1 MATNTDF
8 NLMVNAV
15 VDTSKAEQ
23 QIANFTKKREIVTVV
38 KIEDKSTNQIE
49 TRIQKVNTLVDNYGK
64 TVKKVEQYDLMG
76 NLKDS
81 KIKSVSDSFKSLNT
95 QTTKYKDSLGNVITE
110 IKNFDEYGNSMTKQ
124 IKEYVDAQGYAVKET
139 RNFDATGQQVGETI
153 RNLSKDL
160 TQEASAA
167 QEAGKASS
175 EFGITWEQ
183 ITKRFGPI
191 NIVARG
197 IQDTITGIR
206 QALSDTIDVIKQFDA
221 AITEMGKV
229 SQYSG
234 QELLQYAQQL
244 GELGVEV
251 GRTTSQMVEGTTG
264 WLKAGFDEK
273 LAANLAKTSSLL
285 QNTVDEEIDA
295 AEATSIL
302 VSQIKAFEGEIGQGK
317 AYSSIEEFA
326 THASDSINK
335 VSADF
340 AVSSADISKGLT
352 QAGASLATYGN
363 SFDETVGL
371 ITAGTE
377 IFQGKSQQV
386 ARGLNMIAS
395 RITKNEKTLKD
406 FGISLEKEDGSLKS
420 TYEVLGELSEQWDT
434 LDEKTRI
441 SVGTTLSGVN
451 QYKIFAAVMSNFAHA
466 QDAATTS
473 MESAGATAAQ
483 NAIYMDSIEAKTSLL
498 KAELEKL
505 VIGNGGLQDFVKKL
519 LDLGLSIVKFSESDL
534 GKLTI
539 GLLALVPVL
548 LKVQATWGSL
558 SVMFNSNVI
567 TSAIMSLIAG
577 EATLGQVTDVLSAK
591 FLENAAAWLATPM
604 GQATLIVGSIA
615 ALVITANK
623 FNNTLE
629 NQVEKLND
637 CVDAYNRAQS
647 EVKSLENELK
657 QVKDKIE
664 EINAQGGAQVAD
676 KEQLQELE
684 KQEQALIRQL
694 ALKKQIAEEA
704 RKAAEEAAKEAL
716 NSQVK
721 ITKDTG
727 LVDTTLLADPTW
739 VIEKSTEAYAKN
751 QEQIES
757 LTASLMDYV
766 DSNGNVI
773 SGNEEVV
780 DEINDEIDALE
791 NENDAISEVANSI
804 VDNFGIIVD
813 SLPEGEVKEA
823 IEGLIDGWLDVTGA
837 TKAAEA
843 EILNTDDA
851 LEEEEEAIDE
861 DTARLEALAEAHG
874 IAVDDLNKLAKA
886 TGMSA
891 EALLDYADAM
901 GVSVEQ
907 AASYIQSIESW
918 NNSIDSLQ
926 DAYGKLTSAVEEYNS
941 AGELSLDTL
950 QNLLALSPEYLAMLT
965 EENGK
970 LVLNEQAIINKAQAL
985 IEERKQIALQIA
997 YDKLAAIERGNN
1009 ANAADNEASSVSGNT
1024 GALQEETSALSMNTI
1039 EQMRN
1044 KIARSGNSA
1053 DTSAANKVV
1062 RELQNELK
1070 VIDKIGQ
1077 QYGKVSTSAIKS
1089 GNDRSKASK
1098 GASKAIDEETKA
1110 LQDLKKQYET
1120 VISWINKQYDRKIK
1134 EIQKAK
1140 SAAVGAVEDEINA
1153 LKKREKAEL
1162 DSITKTINARKS
1174 EKKEALDAIELQIKL
1189 IEKEEDL
1196 RIGSLK
1202 KDKKA
1207 LEKQR
1212 DDELDDLQDKIDLL
1226 KEQKDAVLDATQ
1238 TEIDSLKEL
1247 KEERQA
1253 YWDEE
1258 INRLKEANE
1267 ERKDALELQQ
1277 YLDNLE
1283 KAKNTKVKVYKQDE
1297 GFVYDTDQTQV
1308 NQAQEALDK
1317 YLSEKAY
1324 EDELARLEALK
1335 QAELENYQDRIDELT
1350 KFKEGE
1356 AKNYQA
1362 QIDDLTKLKN
1372 ERKKVYEEEL
1382 DALTEL
1388 IEAEQEQYDIRL
1400 ELLEEQKD
1408 VTTEYY
1414 EVMID
1419 ELEEY
1424 KDTVEE
1430 SYEQQIEALEA
1441 HKDALEDNYDKE
1453 IEMYRNYKE
1462 QFQDMVDEYEN
1473 AQAKL
1478 LFEQLTGLSAENDNW
1493 MTRLDNLR
1501 QFVNAYNSL
1510 QAQLNT
1516 ATTNASASY
1525 GGTGSVNYKPVATT
1539 TTPKTT
1545 TTTTTKQYSPTT
1557 GVDSKGYNT
1566 YGTTSS
1572 SPTST
1577 GDAASREA
1585 LARINHKATT
1595 YATGVDK
1602 VPDDKVA
1609 LVGEAPN
1616 TELVIGSKINSGKL
1630 MSLPKDTGVVNAKST
1645 KSMAGLLNQLG
1656 QFGGSAFGAG
1666 NGTLNNN
1673 TTSNDNSFNVNGV
1686 TINGAN
1692 ITDPQSFATALLNF
1706 KNQALQ
1712 RAYKRV

>member
-23 QIANFTKKREIVTVV
+23 QIANFTKKREIVTAI
-38 KIEDKSTNQIE
+38 KIDGEDA
-49 TRIQKVNTLVDNYGK
+49 IQKVTTLIDNYGRS
-64 TVKKVEQYDLMG
+64 VKQINQYDLLG
-76 NLKDS
+76 NLRSSD
-81 KIKSVSDSFKSLNT
+81 IKSVSDNFKSLNT
-95 QTTKYKDSLGNVITE
+95 QVTKYREGLNATVTE
-110 IKNFDEYGNSMTKQ
+110 TKKFDEYGNSLTTTV
-124 IKEYVDAQGYAVKET
+124 KEYTDALGRSVKET
-139 RNFDATGQQVGETI
+139 KNFDSSGQQVGETARQI
-153 RNLSKDL
+153 TQDL
-160 TQEASAA
+160 TGIEVSVRNNADAMLMGAQSTEEYSKSFFGLLDSFTGVNLAA
-167 QEAGKASS
+167 
-175 EFGITWEQ
+175 
-183 ITKRFGPI
+183 R
-191 NIVARG
+191 V
-197 IQDTITGIR
+197 IQDTF
-206 QALSDTIDVIKQFDA
+206 SKIKQLGNEAIEVIQNYDV

-229 SQYSG
+229 T
-234 QELLQYAQQL
+234 EYAGDQLDNYAKRL
-244 GELGVEV
+244 GEIGAEV

-264 WLKAGFDEK
+264 WLKAGFDEEA
-273 LAANLAKTSSLL
+273 AANLAKWSALL
-285 QNTVDEEIDA
+285 QNTVDEEITA
-295 AEATSIL
+295 AEATEIL
-302 VSQIKAFEGEIGQGK
+302 VSQIKGFGEESGNTVESVQAFAE
-317 AYSSIEEFA
+317 
-326 THASDSINK
+326 HVSDSINL
-335 VSADF
+335 VSQDF

-352 QAGASLATYGN
+352 QAGAAMSTYGN
-363 SFDETVGL
+363 SYDEVVGI

-377 IFQGKSQQV
+377 VMQGRSQQV
-386 ARGLNMIAS
+386 ARGMNMIAS
-395 RITKNEKTLKD
+395 RVAKSEKALNEYN
-406 FGISLEKEDGSLKS
+406 ISIHNVDGSLKS
-420 TYEVLGELSEQWDT
+420 TYDILAEVAAQWDT
-434 LDEKTRI
+434 MTEEQKI
-441 SVGTTLSGVN
+441 SLGTTLSGVN
-451 QYKIFAAVMSNFAHA
+451 QYKVFAAIMGNFDTAIEA
-466 QDAATTS
+466 CNES
-473 MESAGATAAQ
+473 MDSAGTTMKQ
-483 NAIYMDSIEAKTSLL
+483 NEIYMDSLAAKTALL
-498 KAELEKL
+498 KAEFEKL
-505 VIGNGGLQDFVKKL
+505 VLTGGILQNTAKGIV
-519 LDLGLSIVKFSESDL
+519 DLGTELLSFMNSSLGHIIEITAGIALLVKTLTGLGESIML
-534 GKLTI
+534 TGKGMATY
-539 GLLALVPVL
+539 ALM
-548 LKVQATWGSL
+548 AGG
-558 SVMFNSNVI
+558 M
-567 TSAIMSLIAG
+567 SA
-577 EATLGQVTDVLSAK
+577 
-591 FLENAAAWLATPM
+591 ENAMLVASNMTLAQSFEMVASAFFASPLGM
-604 GQATLIVGSIA
+604 ATIA
-615 ALVITANK
+615 AAGIALLIKVGKNYNEVLEQENK
-623 FNNTLE
+623 RLQE
-629 NQVEKLND
+629 NADNYKQAK
-637 CVDAYNRAQS
+637 S
-647 EVKSLENELK
+647 EVKNLTK
-657 QVKDKIE
+657 QYD
-664 EINAQGGAQVAD
+664 D
-676 KEQLQELE
+676 
-684 KQEQALIRQL
+684 LISR
-694 ALKKQIAEEA
+694 IDE
-704 RKAAEEAAKEAL
+704 L
-716 NSQVK
+716 NSK
-721 ITKDTG
+721 
-727 LVDTTLLADPTW
+727 
-739 VIEKSTEAYAKN
+739 
-751 QEQIES
+751 ES
-757 LTASLMDYV
+757 LTDVESAKLNVLKNQSKELEYQIALAKQKEELARRELEQQAQKVLMEKNYASQSDVMGGHHYTTQT
-766 DSNGNVI
+766 
-773 SGNEEVV
+773 
-780 DEINDEIDALE
+780 
-791 NENDAISEVANSI
+791 
-804 VDNFGIIVD
+804 
-813 SLPEGEVKEA
+813 
-823 IEGLIDGWLDVTGA
+823 EGL
-837 TKAAEA
+837 KANAEELK
-843 EILNTDDA
+843 EIANEIIA
-851 LEEEEEAIDE
+851 LEEEMANTDISSRHYDKLQSQLDDAKERYNEVKERGVNCFETINNAIANLPSDSPLVQAAQEAIDSWLGVEEPLAITGQTALETTEGFE
-861 DTARLEALAEAHG
+861 DLGDETEELVDEIDLLAEANN
-874 IAVDDLNKLAKA
+874 ISADELKNLAKA
-886 TGMSA
+886 AGMS
-891 EALLDYADAM
+891 EQELINYANTL
-901 GVSVEQ
+901 GVTIEQ
-907 AASYIQSIESW
+907 AAGFAQAISQWNSAIDGLQS
-918 NNSIDSLQ
+918 
-926 DAYGKLTSAVEEYNS
+926 AYSTLTGAVEEYNKS
-941 AGELSLDTL
+941 GEVSLDTL
-950 QNLLALSPEYLAMLT
+950 QALLNLSPEYLSMLN

-970 LVLNEQAIINKAQAL
+970 LVLNEEAILNKANAL
-985 IEERKQIALQIA
+985 IEERKQTALQMA
-997 YDKLAAIERGNN
+997 YDRLAAIERGE
-1009 ANAADNEASSVSGNT
+1009 NAAAADAQAGSIYGNT
-1024 GALQEETSALSMNTI
+1024 DALNTETAALSKNTV
-1039 EQMRN
+1039 EQYANR
-1044 KIARSGNSA
+1044 IARNDKSKG
-1053 DTSAANKVV
+1053 TAASQVV
-1062 RELQNELK
+1062 RELEKELK
-1070 VIDKIGQ
+1070 VLDNIGSK
-1077 QYGKVSTSAIKS
+1077 YGKVSTAAIKS
-1089 GNDRSKASK
+1089 GSNRSKASK
-1098 GASKAIDEETKA
+1098 GASKALDDEKKA
-1110 LQDLKKQYET
+1110 LQDLLADYKT

-1140 SAAVGAVEDEINA
+1140 SAAVKGVQDEINA
-1153 LKKREKAEL
+1153 LKKREKVEL

-1226 KEQKDAVLDATQ
+1226 KEQKDVLLDATQ

-1335 QAELENYQDRIDELT
+1335 QAELENYQDRIDALT

-1388 IEAEQEQYDIRL
+1388 IEAEKEQYDIRL

-1572 SPTST
+1572 SPKST

-1673 TTSNDNSFNVNGV
+1673 TTSNTENFTIDNVSIDGSGIV
-1686 TINGAN
+1686 
-1692 ITDPQSFATALLNF
+1692 DPQTFKTALMQM
-1706 KNQALQ
+1706 KNNAIS
-1712 RAYKRV
+1712 RAYRR